1 MITCIA
7 IDDEPLALKQISSY
21 IERIPSLNLVDSFTS
36 SKKAKAFLE
45 TNEVDIMFVDINM
58 PDINGIDLVRNL
70 ENAPMIVFTTA
81 YSEYALEGFKLDAID
96 YLLKPISFEQFEHA
110 VNKVLSLLELRE
122 MKHQKDNTASND
134 MIQEPQVAANKEFIS
149 VKTDYKVSLIKL
161 EDIVFIESEGEYV
174 RMHLNNKRKIVTLF
188 RLKNM
193 ENSLPGETF
202 MRIHRSYIINTK
214 YITGYTKN
222 RVFLYDNDDNG
233 IPIGDNYREL
243 FLKYI
248 ASNSCV
254 SPDSELK

>member
-7 IDDEPLALKQISSY
+7 IDDEPLALRQIRSY
-21 IERIPSLNLVDSFTS
+21 IERIPELNLVESFTS
-36 SKKAKAFLE
+36 SKKAKDFLSN
-45 TNEVDIMFVDINM
+45 NEVDIMFVDINM

-122 MKHQKDNTASND
+122 MKHKKELSTSENAV
-134 MIQEPQVAANKEFIS
+134 MEPTVAPNREYIS

-161 EDIVFIESEGEYV
+161 SDIMFIESEGEYV
-174 RMHLNNKRKIVTLF
+174 RMHLSDKRKIVTLF

-193 ENSLPGETF
+193 ETVLPADTF
-202 MRIHRSYIINTK
+202 MRIHRSYIINVR
-214 YITGYTKN
+214 YILGYSKN
-222 RVFLYDNDDNG
+222 RVFINDDDG

-243 FLKYI
+243 FLRFI
-248 ASNSCV
+248 ANSSCL
-254 SPDSELK
+254 SPDIDLK